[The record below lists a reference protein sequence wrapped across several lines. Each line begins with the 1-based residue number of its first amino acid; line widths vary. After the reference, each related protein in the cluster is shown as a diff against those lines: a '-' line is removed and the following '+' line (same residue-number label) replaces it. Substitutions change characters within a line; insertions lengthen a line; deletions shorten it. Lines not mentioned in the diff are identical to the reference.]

1 MITFALLLLLGLV
14 GHYHIA
20 GDGEVPYLSYV
31 YLHHL
36 GHSLVCSLRYVCLSL
51 HVSLFLH
58 VRLQPSLELWS
69 VVQWSVDSYFR
80 LTGAIVVWNAFD
92 GLPASG
98 PILYM
103 CKINVLVLH

>member
-14 GHYHIA
+14 WHYHIA
-20 GDGEVPYLSYV
+20 GDGEVPYLSSV

-58 VRLQPSLELWS
+58 V
-69 VVQWSVDSYFR
+69 QWSVDSYFR
-80 LTGAIVVWNAFD
+80 LTGAIVVWNALD

-98 PILYM
+98 PIYM